1 MASQSVHD
9 GVNTAIEQDMG
20 DLGIRRCIIGDEGAL
35 SLAGSATFHETSAGL
50 LGGGAIIEHCRRA
63 HAAESY
69 RQRLAD
75 PAHACWLVEAAP
87 DAAPVGI
94 LLVGP
99 PDLPVAIDATD
110 LELKRIYLLSKFQ
123 GGGIGK
129 AMA

>member
-1 MASQSVHD
+1 MAAQSSS
-9 GVNTAIEQDMG
+9 I
-20 DLGIRRCIIGDEGAL
+20 
-35 SLAGSATFHETSAGL
+35 
-50 LGGGAIIEHCRRA
+50 CRRS

-69 RQRLAD
+69 RQWLAD
-75 PAHACWLVEAAP
+75 PAQACWLVEAAP

-94 LLVGP
+94 RLVGP